1 MGAMTN
7 ETPVA
12 QTIAGFVERFGK
24 PQPPATQ
31 LHRIT
36 WFVGGAV
43 VDFEMECLHEEMPE
57 NFRCDKE
64 AAEEER
70 QLFFEYFDGD
80 RAPLRNGIIE
90 TRWEGSGEESELY
103 WKYANEPTPL
113 EAVPGPD
120 EKLLLE
126 LRALEEYFTASL
138 SEENGRHVSYSASS
152 AYEDAIRRVR
162 QLLARHTEPADTTD
176 ADARSLAALSD
187 EVSYCL
193 FFRPSTALGPTSPA
207 AQKVTRLAGWLH
219 TDGWRRTG
227 PARPLE
233 SLKP

>member
-1 MGAMTN
+1 MDPMTD
-7 ETPVA
+7 A
-12 QTIAGFVERFGK
+12 KHISGQTLTELLNSFGK
-24 PQPPATQ
+24 PDLPED

-36 WFVGGAV
+36 WFIDDGAV
-43 VDFEMECLHEEMPE
+43 KFELECLHENFPE
-57 NFRCDKE
+57 RFVCVQETATVEPD
-64 AAEEER
+64 
-70 QLFFEYFDGD
+70 YFIESFVGD
-80 RAPLRNGIIE
+80 RTPIRDGVITAS
-90 TRWEGSGEESELY
+90 WEGRGEESELSWSY
-103 WKYANEPTPL
+103 VAEPAPL
-113 EAVPGPD
+113 DTVPSPD

-162 QLLARHTEPADTTD
+162 QVLTRHTEPADTTD

-227 PARPLE
+227 PVRPLE
-233 SLKP
+233 TLEF